1 MHPWHDV
8 PAGSKVP
15 HLVNAMIEVPMDSK
29 IKYEIDKATG
39 FIMVDRILYSSVHY
53 PANYGF
59 IPQTLGDDKD
69 PLDILVL
76 CQESVAPLAIMR
88 AKPIGVMMMTDQ
100 GEGDEKIIAVHADDP
115 EFNHYNHINELS
127 PHRVR
132 EIQRFFEDYK
142 ILENKVVKIDSFQ
155 GPEKAHE
162 LILRYQAQYKKTF
175 GDK

>member
-8 PAGSKVP
+8 PCGDQAP
-15 HLVNAMIEVPMDSK
+15 QIVNAMIEVPMDSK
-29 IKYEIDKATG
+29 VKYEIDKQTG

-76 CQESVAPLAIMR
+76 CQESVVPLAIMR

-115 EFNHYNHINELS
+115 EFNHFNHIGELS
-127 PHRVR
+127 PHRIR

-142 ILENKVVKIDSFQ
+142 ILENKIVKIDRFL
-155 GPEKAHE
+155 GPEEAQAIIVK
-162 LILRYQAQYKKTF
+162 YQKQYQEKFKK
-175 GDK
+175 

>member
-8 PAGSKVP
+8 PCGDNAP
-15 HLVNAMIEVPMDSK
+15 LIVNAMIEVPMNSK
-29 IKYEIDKATG
+29 IKYEIDKSTG

-76 CQESVAPLAIMR
+76 CQESVVPLALMR

-115 EFNHYNHINELS
+115 EFNHYNHIRDLS

-142 ILENKVVKIDSFQ
+142 ILENKVVRIDSFG
-155 GPEKAHE
+155 GPEEAHK
-162 LILRYQAQYKKTF
+162 IISRYRQQYAEKFKK
-175 GDK
+175 